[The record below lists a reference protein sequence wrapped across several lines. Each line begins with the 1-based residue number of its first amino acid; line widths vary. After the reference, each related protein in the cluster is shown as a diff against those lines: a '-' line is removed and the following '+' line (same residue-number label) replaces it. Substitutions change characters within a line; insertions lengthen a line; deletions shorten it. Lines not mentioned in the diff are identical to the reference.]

1 MKIMFKKQFIKIGF
15 LSITAGVF
23 LAACT
28 DLEIKETDSVF
39 RPSDDSG
46 FSGVENV
53 DASITNIY
61 NAVQGQLADQ
71 ANFFA
76 LQEVSTDEML
86 VPTRGTDWGD
96 NGIWRTLHQH
106 TWDSGHNFV
115 LTVWNQM
122 NQNVFLAGEI
132 IDDRSSPNS
141 EQKAEAQFLRAY
153 TMYQVMDL
161 FGQVP
166 FREPDQGPDV
176 EPIVYSRAEA
186 VDFILSDLNAA
197 IAGLPSSGPDN
208 GVTQTATKESAQF
221 LKARLLLNKYIYVGA
236 AGPDSSD
243 MDEVIELVDEIAGK
257 GYNLQ
262 EGYFDIFKEDQDT
275 ETIWW
280 LNAGIGNRIWNGMHY
295 NIIAPDNTGGGWNGF
310 STLAEFYDLF
320 EGASNTNNIGD
331 GQEERRGWVP
341 DANNADETNLGIG
354 YGFLIGQQYDVN
366 GNKLEDRAK
375 NDLVFTKEL
384 PGLVGNNERTG
395 IRTIKYHPVN
405 GSFTGHQIIFRY
417 ADAYLMKAE
426 AMLWKGDN
434 GPALDMV
441 NDLRTLRKASPLGS
455 LDAASMLDERGR
467 ELWIEYVRRMDMIR
481 LGQFGKAWEFK
492 DPGAVGDR
500 NKELYPIPSNALLS
514 NSNLVQNDGY

>member
-1 MKIMFKKQFIKIGF
+1 MKIMFNKQLIKRGF
-15 LSITAGVF
+15 LSLAAGVA
-23 LAACT
+23 LVACT

-39 RPSDDSG
+39 RQPDESG

-53 DASITNIY
+53 DASITNVY

-115 LTVWNQM
+115 LAVWNQM
-122 NQNVFLAGEI
+122 NQNTFLASEI
-132 IDDRSSPNS
+132 IDERSNPSAS
-141 EQKAEAQFLRAY
+141 QKAEAQFLRAY
-153 TMYQVMDL
+153 VMYQVMDL

-166 FREPDQGPDV
+166 FRQPDEGPEINPTV
-176 EPIVYSRAEA
+176 LSRSEA
-186 VDFILSDLNAA
+186 VDFILADLDGA
-197 IAGLPSSGPDN
+197 IAGLVSSGPDN
-208 GVTQTATKESAQF
+208 ANTQTATKEAAQF
-221 LKARLLLNKYIYVGA
+221 LKARLLLNKHVYKGA
-236 AGPDSSD
+236 AGPETSD
-243 MDEVIELVDEIAGK
+243 MDAVIALVNEIENAG
-257 GYNLQ
+257 YDLQ
-262 EGYFDIFKEDQDT
+262 DGYFDIFKEDQDS

-320 EGASNTNNIGD
+320 EGNPNSNYVGD
-331 GQEERRGWVP
+331 AADERRGWIP
-341 DANNADETNLGIG
+341 DASNADDTNLGIG
-354 YGFLIGQQYDVN
+354 YGFLIGQQYDTN
-366 GNKLEDRAK
+366 GEKLKDRAE
-375 NDLVFTKEL
+375 NDLVFTKDF

-417 ADAYLMKAE
+417 ADAYLMRAE
-426 AMLWKGDN
+426 AKLWKGDAA
-434 GPALDMV
+434 GSLADV
-441 NDLRTLRKASPLGS
+441 NVLRALRKTSALGS
-455 LDAASMLDERGR
+455 IDAKSMLDERGR
-467 ELWIEYVRRMDMIR
+467 ELWIEFVRRMDMIR
-481 LGQFGKAWEFK
+481 LGEYGREWEFK
-492 DPGAVGDR
+492 DPGSVGDKT
-500 NKELYPIPSNALLS
+500 KELYPIPSNALLS
-514 NSNLVQNDGY
+514 NPNLVQNDGY